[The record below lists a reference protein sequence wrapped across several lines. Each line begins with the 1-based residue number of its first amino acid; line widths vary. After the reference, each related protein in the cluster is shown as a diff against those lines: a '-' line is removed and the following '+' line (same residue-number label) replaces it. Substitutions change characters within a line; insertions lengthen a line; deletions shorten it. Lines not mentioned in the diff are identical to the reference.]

1 MADIDKALPNEVLD
15 QLEIANEEEQLVKDV
30 QEEALGN
37 TDVEQIE
44 NEDGSVDINFD
55 PTENPTENG
64 AGHYENLAE
73 FLPDDVLSSLSS
85 DLNSKYMD
93 YTSSRKDWEK
103 TYTQGLDLL
112 GFKYNQKT
120 EPFQGA
126 SGVTHPVLAE
136 AVTQFQ
142 ALAYKELLPAD
153 GPVRTQILGMPT
165 PEKTDQ
171 ASRVKDFMNYQIMDQ
186 MKEYEP
192 EFDSMLFHLPLS
204 GSTFKKVYY
213 DEMEQRAVSK
223 FVPADDLIVPYT
235 ATSLDDAEAIIHR
248 IKVSENDL
256 KKQQVAGFYRNV
268 DLGKPTAGE
277 SDVEKKER
285 ELEGTK
291 KSREEDVYTI
301 LECHVDLDL
310 EGFEDSNPETG
321 EPSGIKIPYI
331 VTLEEGSREILSI
344 KRNYEVG
351 DPLKNKIQYFVHFK
365 FLPGLGFYGFGL
377 IHMIGGLSRTA
388 TAALRQL
395 LDAGTL
401 SNLPAGFKQRGIR
414 IRDDAQSIQPGE
426 FRDVDAPGGN
436 LRDSFMMLPFKE
448 PSQTLLALMGTVV
461 QAGQRFA
468 SIADMQVGDGNQQ
481 AAVGTTV
488 ALLERG
494 SRTMS
499 AIHKRIYSALKNEFK
514 LMARVFKLYLP
525 QEYPYDVVGGQRMI
539 KQQDFDD
546 RVDILPVA
554 DPNIFSQT
562 QRISLAQTELQL
574 AQSNPQM
581 HNLYNA
587 YRSMYEALGVKNID
601 SILMKPQPPQPKDPA
616 LEHID
621 ALAGKPFQAFPGQNH
636 RSHITAHL
644 NFMATNLARNNPMV
658 MSSLEK
664 NIFEHISLMAQEQV
678 ELEFRDEMQQ
688 MQQMQM
694 QMQMQMQNPQM
705 MQMQQNPQ
713 MMQQIQMQN
722 QQMQMQMQEMN
733 QKIESRKAE
742 LVAEMMEEF
751 MQEEQK
757 ITSQFDNDPI
767 AKLRSREL
775 DLRAQENARKEKEAN
790 EKMDLDK
797 MKTMM
802 NQQNQ
807 DEKLKQN
814 EELAKLRADTSIEK
828 TILGKTLPNSDQM
841 VPNISIMRKG

>member
-1 MADIDKALPNEVLD
+1 MADIDKALPNAPRK
-15 QLEIANEEEQLVKDV
+15 EISLPGQEEIEEQIAENVEIEQQSPD
-30 QEEALGN
+30 
-37 TDVEQIE
+37 DVEVTE
-44 NEDGSVDINFD
+44 NEDGSVDINLD
-55 PTENPTENG
+55 PAAATPEGGDE
-64 AGHYENLAE
+64 HYANLAD
-73 FLPDDVLSSLSS
+73 FLPDETLGELGS
-85 DLNSKYMD
+85 DLNQKYMD
-93 YTSSRKDWEK
+93 YSMSRKDWEK
-103 TYTQGLDLL
+103 SYTQGLDLL
-112 GFKYNQKT
+112 GFKYDT
-120 EPFQGA
+120 RSEPFQGA
-126 SGVTHPVLAE
+126 SGATHPVLAE

-153 GPVRTQILGMPT
+153 GPVRTQILGIQSPD
-165 PEKTDQ
+165 KVQQ

-192 EFDSMLFHLPLS
+192 EFDSMLFHLPLA

-213 DEMEQRAVSK
+213 DEVEGRAVSK

-235 ATSLDDAEAIIHR
+235 ATSLDDAEAIIH
-248 IKVSENDL
+248 KVKISENDL
-256 KKQQVAGFYRNV
+256 RKQQVAGFYR
-268 DLGKPTAGE
+268 DIELASPQDKET
-277 SDVEKKER
+277 DVEKKER
-285 ELEGTK
+285 ELEGVTK
-291 KSREEDVYTI
+291 TKNEDVYTL

-310 EGFEDSNPETG
+310 EGFEDVNPETD

-344 KRNYEVG
+344 RRNYEPG
-351 DPLKNKIQYFVHFK
+351 DPQRKKIQYFVHFK

-401 SNLPAGFKQRGIR
+401 SNLPAGFKMRGIR

-448 PSQTLLALMGTVV
+448 PSGTLLSLMGIVV

-539 KQQDFDD
+539 KQTDFDD

-574 AQSNPQM
+574 ATSNPAM
-581 HNLYNA
+581 HNMYQA
-587 YRSMYEALGVKNID
+587 YRNMYEALGVKNID
-601 SILMKPQPPQPKDPA
+601 SVLIRPTPPQPKDPA

-621 ALAGKPFQAFPGQNH
+621 ALGGKPFQAFPGQDH

-644 NFMATNLARNNPMV
+644 NFMATNMARNNPMV
-658 MSSLEK
+658 MASLEK
-664 NIFEHISLMAQEQV
+664 NIFEHISLMAQEQI
-678 ELEFRDEMQQ
+678 EIEFREELQQ
-688 MQQMQM
+688 LIAV
-694 QMQMQMQNPQM
+694 
-705 MQMQQNPQ
+705 QQNPMATQ
-713 MMQQIQMQN
+713 QDPMAQQQVMMMQQ
-722 QQMQMQMQEMN
+722 
-733 QKIESRKAE
+733 KIEARKAQ
-742 LVAEMMEEF
+742 LIAEMMQEF
-751 MQEEQK
+751 MEEEKK

-775 DLRAQENARKEKEAN
+775 DLRAQENARKEREGKDR
-790 EKMDLDK
+790 MDLDK
-797 MKTMM
+797 LKAMM
-802 NQQNQ
+802 NQANV
-807 DEKLKQN
+807 DEKLDQN
-814 EELAKLRADTSIEK
+814 EELAKLRANTSIEK
-828 TILGKTLPNSDQM
+828 TILSKTLPNSDQM
-841 VPNISIMRKG
+841 MPNIQILRKGN

>member
-1 MADIDKALPNEVLD
+1 MADIDKALPNEPRKE
-15 QLEIANEEEQLVKDV
+15 LELPGQEEV
-30 QEEALGN
+30 QEQI
-37 TDVEQIE
+37 VEEVEKVQESPDDIEVSE
-44 NEDGSVDINFD
+44 NEDGSVDINLD
-55 PTENPTENG
+55 PAAASPEGGDE
-64 AGHYENLAE
+64 HYANLAE
-73 FLPDDVLSSLSS
+73 FLPDEVLAPLAS

-93 YTSSRKDWEK
+93 YSASRKDWEK
-103 TYTQGLDLL
+103 TYTTGLDLL
-112 GFKYNQKT
+112 GFKYDNRT
-120 EPFQGA
+120 EPFAGA
-126 SGVTHPVLAE
+126 SGATHPVLAE

-153 GPVRTQILGMPT
+153 GPVRTQILGVPT

-171 ASRVKDFMNYQIMDQ
+171 AVRVKDFMNYEIMEK

-192 EFDSMLFHLPLS
+192 EFDQMLFNLPLA
-204 GSTFKKVYY
+204 GSAFKKVYY
-213 DEMEQRAVSK
+213 DDMEQRAVSK

-248 IKVSENDL
+248 VKISENEL
-256 KKQQVAGFYRNV
+256 RKQQVAGFYKDV
-268 DLGKPTAGE
+268 DVGKPQDKET
-277 SDVEKKER
+277 DVEKKER
-285 ELEGTK
+285 ELEGV
-291 KSREEDVYTI
+291 SRTAKDEDVFTL

-310 EGFEDSNPETG
+310 EGFEDMNQETG

-331 VTLEEGSREILSI
+331 VTLVEGSHEILSVR
-344 KRNYEVG
+344 RNYEIG
-351 DPLKNKIQYFVHFK
+351 DAKKTKIQYFVHFK

-388 TAALRQL
+388 TTALRQL

-401 SNLPAGFKQRGIR
+401 SNLPAGFKMRGIR

-448 PSQTLLALMGTVV
+448 PSQTLLSLMGIVV

-468 SIADMQVGDGNQQ
+468 SIADLQVGDGNQQ

-514 LMARVFKLYLP
+514 ILARVFKLYLP
-525 QEYPYDVVGGQRMI
+525 PEYPYDVVGGQKTI
-539 KQQDFDD
+539 KQSDFDD

-581 HNLYNA
+581 HNLYAA
-587 YRSMYEALGVKNID
+587 YRNMYEALGVKNID
-601 SILMKPQPPQPKDPA
+601 NVLIKPMQPTPKDPA

-621 ALAGKPFQAFPGQNH
+621 ALGGKQFQAFPGQDH
-636 RSHITAHL
+636 RAHITAHM
-644 NFMATNLARNNPMV
+644 NFMATNIARNNPMI
-658 MSSLEK
+658 MASLEK
-664 NIFEHISLMAQEQV
+664 NIFEHISLMAQEQIEV
-678 ELEFRDEMQQ
+678 EFRNELLQLQQ
-688 MQQMQM
+688 MQQA
-694 QMQMQMQNPQM
+694 
-705 MQMQQNPQ
+705 MQQNPQ
-713 MMQQIQMQN
+713 MAQQIQMQAK
-722 QQMQMQMQEMN
+722 MLQE
-733 QKIESRKAE
+733 KIESRKAV
-742 LVAEMMEEF
+742 LIAEMMEEF
-751 MQEEQK
+751 MNEENK

-775 DLRAQENARKEKEAN
+775 DLRAMENDRKAKESEERIN
-790 EKMDLDK
+790 LDK
-797 MKTMM
+797 MKAMM
-802 NQQNQ
+802 NQSNQ
-807 DEKLKQN
+807 EEKLEQN
-814 EELAKLRADTSIEK
+814 EELANLRADTSIEK
-828 TILGKTLPNSDQM
+828 TILSKTLPSTDSMMKNQGNM
-841 VPNISIMRKG
+841 MPNISIMRKGDE